1 MPDTEPKTRKA
12 YRQAQKHAASTAEAR
27 DRKRQQV
34 EREYAAEQHRAKR
47 AQPASGRFDEVTYKK
62 VNSLKKKL
70 NWAIGIVIGLLIIV
84 ALVLFLV

>member
-1 MPDTEPKTRKA
+1 MADKQPTTRKA
-12 YRQAQKHAASTAEAR
+12 YREAR
-27 DRKRQQV
+27 RQQQDQKKARDQKRQTV
-34 EREYAAEQHRAKR
+34 EREYARKQKKPKA
-47 AQPASGRFDEVTYKK
+47 PIGRFDDVTYKK